1 MKAFIAMKIHYAI
14 KDECFMYI
22 YTCIYY
28 RCLDLKEKSTQERC
42 MFQDKG
48 LKDCVQV
55 YIYIQIRS
63 IKKTNHV
70 IRYIFCI
77 L

>member
-1 MKAFIAMKIHYAI
+1 MHKKGLLIYILKMKAFIAMKIHYAI
-14 KDECFMYI
+14 KDECFIYI

-28 RCLDLKEKSTQERC
+28 RCLDLKEKSTQERS

-55 YIYIQIRS
+55 YIYTN
-63 IKKTNHV
+63 KKH
-70 IRYIFCI
+70 
-77 L
+77 